1 MPVPSIHKV
10 GHRFDDRNTFLH
22 VALGTIA
29 TVHRL
34 RDFFRAYGAPASP
47 GPGGPDGTADEGDA
61 RVDGAEVFLP
71 ARTQVVQHDDVVAG
85 GHQRIDEV
93 GADEAGSARDQNP
106 HGALSLRRRRER
118 RSPRRRRERR
128 LDPRGLA

>member
-29 TVHRL
+29 TLHRL

-61 RVDGAEVFLP
+61 LYLALGLVSFSRTIVRHLAVTRSAAAERATSGA
-71 ARTQVVQHDDVVAG
+71 A
-85 GHQRIDEV
+85 
-93 GADEAGSARDQNP
+93 ARDSDP
-106 HGALSLRRRRER
+106 APPGVLRLLLR
-118 RSPRRRRERR
+118 
-128 LDPRGLA
+128 